1 MYNTCNS
8 FVWWKDYKVIQY
20 VEDQFSGSCISEKVA
35 KCGGEVN
42 SLIKKCVTLIIAN
55 LRSYPPSPIFR
66 RKKNNKNNNNN
77 NTPNRRLNNCKSC
90 ESRNAKFVSD
100 PLFTSFT
107 FYLSKQHVI
116 CLILTLTSFLHK
128 ILPHS
133 KEVRAFIVEIRCAR
147 GVQAVILCL
156 RSNHSVPCEQLVS
169 TSYAKRERI
178 PLA

>member
-20 VEDQFSGSCISEKVA
+20 VKDQFSGSCISEKVA

-55 LRSYPPSPIFR
+55 LRSYPSSLIFR
-66 RKKNNKNNNNN
+66 RKKQKK
-77 NTPNRRLNNCKSC
+77 NTPYRRLNNYKSC
-90 ESRNAKFVSD
+90 ESRNANFTSD

-107 FYLSKQHVI
+107 FYLSKQHVM
-116 CLILTLTSFLHK
+116 CLILSLTSFLHK

-133 KEVRAFIVEIRCAR
+133 KEVRAFIVEIRCTR

-169 TSYAKRERI
+169 TSYAKRERT